1 MLLAEKTP
9 DFYSAFLKNYFRA
22 NLTSRLRIAEK
33 ITQPSPANYETPISL
48 NSLCFFNLTG

>member
-1 MLLAEKTP
+1 MLLAGKTP